1 MCSSADEWILKYDLY
16 ICWNI
21 IQPLEGNVDTCY
33 SMSEL
38 WKYYSKENKP
48 VTNGK
53 VLYDSTYMNSQTLKD
68 EN

>member
-16 ICWNI
+16 ICWDI

-33 SMSEL
+33 NMSEP

-53 VLYDSTYMNSQTLKD
+53 VLYDSTYMKHL
-68 EN
+68 E

>member
-16 ICWNI
+16 IWWNI
-21 IQPLEGNVDTCY
+21 IQPLEGNVDTY
-33 SMSEL
+33 YNMSEP

-53 VLYDSTYMNSQTLKD
+53 VLNDSTYMNSQTLKD